1 MGKELF
7 LVMNELVDAINKLG
21 ETSIWDVVSSFG
33 TIVAVGALLYQ
44 FWYDRRQSRPCYKV
58 HIKSKVF
65 VEKSNQSNKI
75 ITLTLT
81 NIGNR
86 ATAIDAISAVNTKN
100 NLIITERNSLIKSLS
115 EREFKKRNINLNEVC
130 VREID
135 SNAIFVETLA
145 TPSIIKYPIVLDVG
159 QIHVL
164 NIDCS
169 KSGID
174 FSKMYIV
181 AQDTL
186 GTYYQSDYT
195 PDLINKI

>member
-1 MGKELF
+1 
-7 LVMNELVDAINKLG
+7 MNKLVDAINELG
-21 ETSIWDVVSSFG
+21 KTSIWDVVSSFG

-65 VEKSNQSNKI
+65 VKNSNKI
-75 ITLTLT
+75 IKLTLT

-86 ATAIDAISAVNTKN
+86 ATAIDAIFAVDKRN
-100 NLIITERNSLIKSLS
+100 NWIITERNSPIKSLS
-115 EREFKKRNINLNEVC
+115 ERELKERNINLDEVSIC
-130 VREID
+130 EIN
-135 SNAIFVETLA
+135 SNAIFVETVK
-145 TPSIIKYPIVLDVG
+145 TPSIIKYPIVLEVG

-169 KSGID
+169 KSVID
-174 FSKMYIV
+174 FSKVYIV

-186 GTYYQSDYT
+186 GIYYQSDYI
-195 PDLINKI
+195 PDFINKI